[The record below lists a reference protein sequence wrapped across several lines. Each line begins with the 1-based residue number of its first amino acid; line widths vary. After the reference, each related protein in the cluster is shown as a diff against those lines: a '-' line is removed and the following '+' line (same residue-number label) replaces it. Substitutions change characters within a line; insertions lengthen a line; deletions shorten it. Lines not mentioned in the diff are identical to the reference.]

1 MMQPPTCRS
10 ARTISEI
17 IRALLPYDHPDMGT
31 ALFFIILFDIQLR
44 RYIYFI

>member
-1 MMQPPTCRS
+1 MMQPPTYRS

-31 ALFFIILFDIQLR
+31 ALFFILFDIQLR